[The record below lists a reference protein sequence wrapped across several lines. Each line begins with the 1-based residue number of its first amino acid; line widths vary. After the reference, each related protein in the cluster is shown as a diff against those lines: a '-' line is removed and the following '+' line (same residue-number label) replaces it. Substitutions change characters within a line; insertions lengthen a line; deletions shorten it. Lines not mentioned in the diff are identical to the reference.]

1 MIEADITKLFS
12 LSLYYIE
19 EKEEKKKESIDFDI
33 SLYRDITQDNILY
46 TLSIIIYSR
55 TCIDERERLKRDI

>member
-1 MIEADITKLFS
+1 MIETDITKLFS

-55 TCIDERERLKRDI
+55 TYIDERERLKRDI